1 MFLKR
6 LWRFKGVSKMEEEN
20 LMFGWVF
27 LHQRLQEQLGVID
40 FVWDERLG
48 RYFVVRKQA
57 KEPIFKEEE
66 QKEND

>member
-1 MFLKR
+1 
-6 LWRFKGVSKMEEEN
+6 MEGEN

-40 FVWDERLG
+40 FVWDEELG

-66 QKEND
+66 QKEDD